1 MKLKII
7 STLLF
12 IVYTLTAFTQTPLK
26 GKVTDKA
33 TGKGIEA
40 VNIFIPDYQKSATSN
55 ESGDFSIDGLGKGI
69 VKIQAT
75 ILGYKSV
82 VQTLDLT
89 NTTDVNISMELSTK
103 ELEEVVITSN
113 SSKLQDNIPYT
124 VNVISK
130 SELQATGSPSL
141 MDALSKQPGVDKISL
156 GTGINKPVI
165 RGLSFNKILLYAQG
179 TRVENQQWDDHHDLG
194 ISDVGVDKVEIIYG
208 PSALMYG
215 ADALGGAL
223 IFQDE
228 KPAVAGTTVGDAN
241 LGFYSSSLGLNAD
254 AGIKGASK
262 TLFYSARLGAQ
273 SHVSFHQGELENP
286 PAGTDP
292 DGFAP
297 NSKWNSTTG
306 KAAIG
311 MSKSWGVSKLSY
323 SYFNRMSGVVED
335 ESGQLPNP
343 YDEEEQMD
351 RDIEAPYQDVTT
363 HIVSVENT
371 ILTGKSKLNINVAYQ
386 INDRKEFEPIV
397 DPNDS
402 TKKLPDLAIGL
413 LLNNTTYDIK
423 WSSNANK
430 SLGITIGSQGLFQDN
445 KNNGPEILVPDAK
458 VSDVAGFVLLRYDLP
473 KWNFLCGFRYDSRHI
488 EATAPIDED
497 TVNGRRSALD
507 IKKDYNPVTGSLGLA
522 FHPNKQTTLKANFA
536 SGFSAPNYAELG
548 TYGKHEGTY
557 RFEIGNTDLKV
568 EQNMEGDLG
577 IIWEN
582 ESVTLHANGFSNK
595 IKDYIYTTPTADS
608 IFTDAGGFK
617 VYTITQNDATI
628 SGGDFGFD
636 IHPKTAKW
644 IDLKAT
650 FALTRGT
657 LDAGGNL
664 PFIPADKIISEIKF
678 SKTKFHYLMQP
689 YISLVV
695 NSYFDQKMNSEFELP
710 TKGYTLLDVHVG
722 SQLKIGKHI
731 ADVSIFC
738 SNLAN
743 VAYFSHLSL
752 IRTIGVR
759 EMGRNIGFQ
768 VHIPFKG

>member
-1 MKLKII
+1 MKINII

-12 IVYTLTAFTQTPLK
+12 FVHTLTAIAQSPLK
-26 GKVTDKA
+26 GKVIDKV

-55 ESGDFSIDGLGKGI
+55 GSGEFSIDGLGKGI

-89 NTTDVNISMELSTK
+89 TNLEVTISMESSTT

-113 SSKLQDNIPYT
+113 SSKLQDNIPYS

-165 RGLSFNKILLYAQG
+165 RGLSSNRILLYSQG

-194 ISDVGVDKVEIIYG
+194 ISDVGINKVEIIYG
-208 PSALMYG
+208 PSALIYG
-215 ADALGGAL
+215 SDALGGAL

-228 KPAVAGTTVGDAN
+228 KPAVTGTTVGDAN

-254 AGIKGASK
+254 AGVKGASK
-262 TLFYSARLGAQ
+262 SLFYSARLGAQ

-297 NSKWNSTTG
+297 NSKWNSITG
-306 KAAIG
+306 KAAVG
-311 MSKSWGVSKLSY
+311 LSKSWGVSKLSY

-343 YDEEEQMD
+343 NDEEEQMD
-351 RDIEAPYQDVTT
+351 RHIEAPYQDVTT

-386 INDRKEFEPIV
+386 VNDRKEFEPRV

-402 TKKLPDLAIGL
+402 TKKLSDPAIRL

-423 WSSNANK
+423 WSSNADK
-430 SLGITIGSQGLFQDN
+430 PFGITIGSQGLFQEN
-445 KNNGPEILVPDAK
+445 KNKGLEILVPDAK
-458 VSDVAGFVLLRYDLP
+458 VSDVSGFLLLRYDLP
-473 KWNFLCGFRYDSRHI
+473 KWNFLGGFRYDSRHI
-488 EATAPIDED
+488 EANAPIDED
-497 TVNGRRSALD
+497 TVNGRRTALN
-507 IKKDYNPVTGSLGLA
+507 ITKDYTPVTGSIGLA
-522 FHPNKQTTLKANFA
+522 FHPNKQTTLKANVA
-536 SGFSAPNYAELG
+536 SGISAPNYAALG

-557 RFEIGNTDLKV
+557 RFEIGNPDLKV
-568 EQNMEGDLG
+568 EENIEGDLG

-595 IKDYIYTTPTADS
+595 IKDYIFTTPTADS

-617 VYTITQNDATI
+617 VYRITQNDATI

-636 IHPKTAKW
+636 VHPNTTKW

-650 FALTRGT
+650 YAITRGT

-664 PFIPADKIISEIKF
+664 PFIPADKVISEIKF
-678 SKTKFHYLMQP
+678 SKTKFHSLIEP
-689 YISLVV
+689 SITLVV
-695 NSYFDQKMNSEFELP
+695 NNYFDQTKNSEFELA
-710 TKGYTLLDVHVG
+710 TNGYTLLDLHLG
-722 SQLKIGKHI
+722 CQLKIGKHI
-731 ADVSIFC
+731 AEVNVFC
-738 SNLAN
+738 NN
-743 VAYFSHLSL
+743 ITNTAYFSHLSL

-759 EMGRNIGFQ
+759 EMGRNIGFHI
-768 VHIPFKG
+768 HIPFKG